1 MVMTCNVEI
10 EPPRGLDAVTSILG
24 LAPVP
29 AEVKNVQT
37 LKPSRE
43 RRIRSGKAHAMFEF
57 CCSKDSNLGAVN
69 ESRGIPHFRL
79 HREQTN
85 LENDQDIQSLLTML
99 DQFKGA
105 DLWGSIP
112 CGPWSPWQKMCLH
125 RYGKSYAKKLKAKRA
140 TSKRLLANFIKVA
153 ERVLHNGGHVAFEWP
168 KFCDGWMLTELLQF
182 IKKHDLYET
191 CCDGCAFGLTD
202 KDGKPHKKTWRIV
215 TSSRKLAKDLGMYR
229 CQHSKD
235 FKHSPLEGASTGR
248 SAFYTE
254 KMAQTISNSLYPEG
268 DAVPMMPTIPFV
280 QSEHVPREVPLGVHQ
295 LIDRRDWGKYEG
307 TGQAIKK
314 ELDGLL
320 ANEVWDCSKI
330 ISKDALLKSGEKY
343 NLGRLMTILSIKH
356 AESPELRKLKARIV
370 FRGDQIVDENNN
382 IAILQELKV
391 NPSGIT
397 AINFNLSYGALPGH
411 KSTQSDVVR
420 AYTQSILRTLVRTW
434 VLLPPELVPAE
445 WAHLNQPVAP
455 LNKSLYGHPES
466 GFHWDARFREVMTL
480 MGGKADVDNQSNWT
494 FENGLLLTLY
504 VDDILLSGPEK
515 LHDEFWKKLQSHLEI
530 EDPTDV
536 DRCLGRKHVFER
548 NGDVTDVYF
557 DMSDFVKSACQMYE
571 NMTNKPL
578 KGAPS
583 PYLPEGSIPLNEW
596 EERGELAGEASKVL
610 MKVLWAARLSRPDVI
625 KAIGDLTR
633 RVTKWSRADDKRL
646 HRLMNYLWESRE
658 YCLKSRIADRQEDL
672 RLVLYTD
679 ADHSSAVEDAKSTS
693 GGLLCLEGPNSFWPL
708 SWHSKRQGATSRS
721 TTEAEIISLAHGVF
735 DSLPMLEFIEEVYKR
750 EVELICMQDNSAVI
764 TICGQGYSAKLR
776 HVSKHHRINLSSL
789 YETFSSGNAKI
800 LYIKTDC
807 QRADPMTKPLA
818 VAKWEHALK
827 LLGITKPSLSRHSSP
842 DSAVECAKGEMKGNG
857 ENHTLSSTK

>member
-1 MVMTCNVEI
+1 M
-10 EPPRGLDAVTSILG
+10 
-24 LAPVP
+24 
-29 AEVKNVQT
+29 
-37 LKPSRE
+37 
-43 RRIRSGKAHAMFEF
+43 
-57 CCSKDSNLGAVN
+57 
-69 ESRGIPHFRL
+69 
-79 HREQTN
+79 
-85 LENDQDIQSLLTML
+85 
-99 DQFKGA
+99 
-105 DLWGSIP
+105 
-112 CGPWSPWQKMCLH
+112 
-125 RYGKSYAKKLKAKRA
+125 
-140 TSKRLLANFIKVA
+140 
-153 ERVLHNGGHVAFEWP
+153 
-168 KFCDGWMLTELLQF
+168 
-182 IKKHDLYET
+182 
-191 CCDGCAFGLTD
+191 
-202 KDGKPHKKTWRIV
+202 
-215 TSSRKLAKDLGMYR
+215 
-229 CQHSKD
+229 
-235 FKHSPLEGASTGR
+235 
-248 SAFYTE
+248 
-254 KMAQTISNSLYPEG
+254 
-268 DAVPMMPTIPFV
+268 
-280 QSEHVPREVPLGVHQ
+280 
-295 LIDRRDWGKYEG
+295 
-307 TGQAIKK
+307 
-314 ELDGLL
+314 
-320 ANEVWDCSKI
+320 
-330 ISKDALLKSGEKY
+330 
-343 NLGRLMTILSIKH
+343 
-356 AESPELRKLKARIV
+356 
-370 FRGDQIVDENNN
+370 
-382 IAILQELKV
+382 
-391 NPSGIT
+391 
-397 AINFNLSYGALPGH
+397 PGH

-420 AYTQSILRTLVRTW
+420 AYTQSILGTLVRTW

-445 WAHLNQPVAP
+445 WAHVKQPVAP

-504 VDDILLSGPEK
+504 VDGILLSGPEK

-557 DMSDFVKSACQMYE
+557 DMSDFVKSARQMYE

-708 SWHSKRQGATSRS
+708 SWHSKRQGATPRS
-721 TTEAEIISLAHGVF
+721 TTEAEIIFLAHGVF

-764 TICGQGYSAKLR
+764 TICGQSYSAKLR

-857 ENHTLSSTK
+857 ENHTLYSTK